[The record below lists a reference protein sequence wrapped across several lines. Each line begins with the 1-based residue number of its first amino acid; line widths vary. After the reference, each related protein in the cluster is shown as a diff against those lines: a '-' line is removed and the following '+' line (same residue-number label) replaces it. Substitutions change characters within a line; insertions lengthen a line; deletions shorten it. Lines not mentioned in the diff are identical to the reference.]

1 MARPLEEGRL
11 ELHEKL
17 VELLGSRQV
26 YYQPPETIKMKYPAI
41 VYDLYRINQRFADN
55 MNYRLMPAYSITII
69 DKSTDLDWID
79 KMLETFS
86 KYCSLERTYTADN
99 LVHYS
104 FILYY
109 L

>member
-41 VYDLYRINQRFADN
+41 AYDLYRINQRFADN
-55 MNYRLMPAYSITII
+55 TNYRLMPAYSITII
-69 DKSTDLDWID
+69 DKSTDLDWIN

>member
-1 MARPLEEGRL
+1 MAKQLENDRL
-11 ELHEKL
+11 KLHEKL
-17 VELLGSRQV
+17 CTMLGSRQV
-26 YYQPPETIKMKYPAI
+26 YYQPPENIKMKYPSI

-55 MNYRLMPAYSITII
+55 LNYQIMPAYSVTII
-69 DKSTDLDWID
+69 DRSTDLDWID
-79 KMLETFS
+79 KMLDMFS
-86 KYCSLERTYTADN
+86 NYCSLERTYIADN

>member
-1 MARPLEEGRL
+1 MARSFEDGRA
-11 ELHEKL
+11 ELHKKL
-17 VELLGSRQV
+17 CTMLGSRQV
-26 YYQPPETIKMKYPAI
+26 YYQPPEDVKMRYPAI
-41 VYDLYRINQRFADN
+41 TYDLYRVNQRFAGDT
-55 MNYRLMPAYSITII
+55 NYRLMPAYSVTII
-69 DKSTDLDWID
+69 DRSTDLDWID
-79 KMLETFS
+79 TMFATFE

>member
-17 VELLGSRQV
+17 CQILGSNHV
-26 YYQPPETIKMKYPAI
+26 YYQPPETIRMKYPAI
-41 VYDLYRINQRFADN
+41 VYDLYRVNQQYGDSL
-55 MNYRLMPAYSITII
+55 NYRIIPQYNITFI
-69 DKSTDLDWID
+69 DRETNLDWID
-79 KMLETFS
+79 AMLETFQN
-86 KYCSLERTYTADN
+86 YCYYERSYTAEN

-104 FILYY
+104 FMLYY

>member
-1 MARPLEEGRL
+1 MARSLEDGRL

-17 VELLGSRQV
+17 CELLGSRHV
-26 YYQPPETIKMKYPAI
+26 YYQPPESIKLQYPAI
-41 VYDLYRINQRFADN
+41 IYDLYRINQRFASDS
-55 MNYRLMPAYSITII
+55 NYRLMPAYSVTII
-69 DKSTDLDWID
+69 DKGTDLDWINT
-79 KMLETFS
+79 MLSTFE

>member
-1 MARPLEEGRL
+1 MARSLEEGRL

-17 VELLGSRQV
+17 CTLLGSRQV

-41 VYDLYRINQRFADN
+41 VYDLYRINQRFADDS
-55 MNYRLMPAYSITII
+55 NYRLMPAYSVTII
-69 DKSTDLDWID
+69 DRSTRLDWITE
-79 KMLETFS
+79 MFQVFS

>member
-17 VELLGSRQV
+17 CSLLGSNSV
-26 YYQPPETIKMKYPAI
+26 YYQPPESIKLRYPAI
-41 VYDLYRINQRFADN
+41 VYDMYRINQRFADN
-55 MNYRLMPAYSITII
+55 LNYRIMPAYSVTII
-69 DKSTDLDWID
+69 DQSTDLDWVD
-79 KMLETFS
+79 KMFEEFQ
-86 KYCSLERTYTADN
+86 KYCSLERTYNADN

>member
-1 MARPLEEGRL
+1 MARQLEDGRL

-17 VELLGSRQV
+17 CEMLGSRQV

-55 MNYRLMPAYSITII
+55 SNYRIMPAYSVTII
-69 DKSTDLDWID
+69 DRSTDLDWLD
-79 KMLETFS
+79 KMLETFP
-86 KYCSLERTYTADN
+86 KYCSLERTYVAEN

>member
-1 MARPLEEGRL
+1 MARSLEDGRL

-17 VELLGSRQV
+17 CTLLGSRQV

-41 VYDLYRINQRFADN
+41 VYDLYRVNQRFADN
-55 MNYRLMPAYSITII
+55 KNYRLMPAYSVTII
-69 DKSTDLDWID
+69 DKSTDLDWINE
-79 KMLETFS
+79 MLETFS

>member
-1 MARPLEEGRL
+1 MARSLEEGRL

-17 VELLGSRQV
+17 CDLLGSRNV
-26 YYQPPETIKMKYPAI
+26 YYQPPETLKLQYPGI
-41 VYDLYRINQRFADN
+41 IYDLYRINQRFADDL
-55 MNYRLMPAYSITII
+55 NYRLMPAYSVTII
-69 DKSTDLDWID
+69 DRSTDLDWVD
-79 KMLETFS
+79 KMFKTFS
-86 KYCSLERTYTADN
+86 KYCSLERTYNADN